1 MIRIRNSL
9 TEYYFDRFVA
19 SRRCFVPN
27 EDRAFEY
34 PLDNVDHCNTDE
46 SAETQRRNELGAQI
60 VRGVQGFASRLERSI
75 LDVTSSSF
83 GLLATFQDRL
93 SSISKGDIIPNSAFF
108 SARDLS
114 QGDLA
119 MYHLRQLLNLAMEV
133 SDLLRSRR
141 FAKES
146 NERIRFSLGEVVQH
160 KKYGFRGIIVAWDP
174 KPAVDVSRWDGLTD
188 IIDAA
193 DLPFYHIVPDQ
204 GDCIEAFGGE
214 RPFRYVCEANLEHC
228 PRERSFI
235 DVDLEPGWQRK
246 STNPEYTP
254 PDDVRFKY
262 AVYPDDEDITAS
274 CLTSIMVRG
283 ICERSGHHVYLVRG
297 SYSLSARMKSRI
309 CRFLFARYPMTRI
322 LSSRI
327 LPRNYHWIQCSRC

>member
-1 MIRIRNSL
+1 MTGYAFSVYSLIRIRSSW
-9 TEYYFDRFVA
+9 TGAHFDRFDS

-27 EDRAFEY
+27 KGRAFEY
-34 PLDNVDHCNTDE
+34 PLDNIDSSNTDE
-46 SAETQRRNELGAQI
+46 STKMQRKNEIGAQI
-60 VRGVQGFASRLERSI
+60 VSGVQGFTSRLERSI
-75 LDVTSSSF
+75 LDVTSSAESR
-83 GLLATFQDRL
+83 GLSLLATFQDRL
-93 SSISKGDIIPNSAFF
+93 SSISKGDVIPSSAFF
-108 SARDLS
+108 SAWDLS

-119 MYHLRQLLNLAMEV
+119 MYHLRQLLNLAIEV

-141 FAKES
+141 IAKES
-146 NERIRFSLGEVVQH
+146 NERIRFSLGEVVRH

-188 IIDAA
+188 IINAA
-193 DLPFYHIVPDQ
+193 DLPFYHVMPDQ

-254 PDDVRFKY
+254 PDDVRFKF
-262 AVYPDDEDITAS
+262 AVYPDNEDITAS
-274 CLTSIMVRG
+274 CLTSIMVREIYGRNG
-283 ICERSGHHVYLVRG
+283 IWFMRVTHFLLERNLAFSD
-297 SYSLSARMKSRI
+297 
-309 CRFLFARYPMTRI
+309 F
-322 LSSRI
+322 SSRGT
-327 LPRNYHWIQCSRC
+327 R